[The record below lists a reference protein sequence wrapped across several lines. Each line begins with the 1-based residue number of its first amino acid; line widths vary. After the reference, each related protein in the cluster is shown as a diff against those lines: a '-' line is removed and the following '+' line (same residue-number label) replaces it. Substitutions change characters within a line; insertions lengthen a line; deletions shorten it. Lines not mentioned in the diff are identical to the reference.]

1 MTNRHT
7 AARTLAAFALLF
19 ALPFALPACGGDA
32 GKDGR
37 QQAAATPNATTN
49 AAPEK
54 GSAPAD
60 PAQLEAEIA
69 RLERQAERNPTD
81 ESMQKELAVAYV
93 RRGDSHRAADRTR
106 DALRDYQR
114 ALRADPDN
122 EAAQRAAAEVSP
134 LVEGGEKTGEN
145 GEPAP
150 LPITPNVADEE
161 EKPTPTPKK
170 P

>member
-7 AARTLAAFALLF
+7 AARTLAALALLF
-19 ALPFALPACGGDA
+19 ALSACGREDSSREA
-32 GKDGR
+32 R
-37 QQAAATPNATTN
+37 QQTAATPGAP
-49 AAPEK
+49 AADNK
-54 GSAPAD
+54 TAAPAD

-81 ESMQKELAVAYV
+81 ESMREELAKAYV
-93 RRGDSHRAADRTR
+93 RRGDSHRAAERTR

-134 LVEGGEKTGEN
+134 LVEGEQTGEN

-150 LPITPNVADEE
+150 LPITPNVADEG

>member
-1 MTNRHT
+1 MTKRHT
-7 AARTLAAFALLF
+7 AAPSRAALALLL
-19 ALPFALPACGGDA
+19 ALPFVLSACGGDA
-32 GKDGR
+32 GRDR
-37 QQAAATPNATTN
+37 QKQATAATNAPAAA
-49 AAPEK
+49 AAPDK
-54 GSAPAD
+54 AAAPTD
-60 PAQLEAEIA
+60 PAQLDAEIA

-81 ESMQKELAVAYV
+81 ESMREELGRAYV

-106 DALRDYQR
+106 EALRDYQR

-134 LVEGGEKTGEN
+134 LVEGEQTGEN

-150 LPITPNVADEE
+150 LPITPNVADED

>member
-7 AARTLAAFALLF
+7 AARTLAALALLF
-19 ALPFALPACGGDA
+19 ALPFALSACGGDA
-32 GKDGR
+32 GDKAR
-37 QQAAATPNATTN
+37 QQNAAQNAPGA

-54 GSAPAD
+54 AATPAD
-60 PAQLEAEIA
+60 PAQLEADIA

-81 ESMQKELAVAYV
+81 ASMREELAKAYV
-93 RRGDSHRAADRTR
+93 RRGDSHRAAERTR

-134 LVEGGEKTGEN
+134 LVEGEQTGEN

-150 LPITPNVADEE
+150 LPITPNVADDD

>member
-7 AARTLAAFALLF
+7 AARALAALALLF
-19 ALPFALPACGGDA
+19 ALPFVLSACGGDA
-32 GKDGR
+32 GNEAR
-37 QQAAATPNATTN
+37 QQAAATPNAADN
-49 AAPEK
+49 KPA
-54 GSAPAD
+54 APAD
-60 PAQLEAEIA
+60 PAQLEADIA

-81 ESMQKELAVAYV
+81 ASMREELAKAYV

-134 LVEGGEKTGEN
+134 LVEGEQTGEN

-150 LPITPNVADEE
+150 LPITPNVADED
-161 EKPTPTPKK
+161 EKPMPTPKK